1 MKIGIG
7 VTTYKREDLLA
18 ECISKISE
26 YTKSDFTLYVATD
39 TDEDRRGVAYRKN
52 ECLKNLKDCDYIF
65 LFDDDCFPCKEGWE
79 TYIIQVSYL
88 SKENH
93 FVLQDAKNHK
103 VKNVSFVYPHVLLNL
118 ENSGGV
124 FMFITKECLKTIGGF
139 YEGYNT
145 YGFEHIGY
153 SFRAYLSKVTSYPF
167 VTIENLNEYIFS
179 HDYQDESFQ
188 DEMSSVSKDDKV
200 NFIEENKAVFEEE
213 IKKMYYEI

>member
-18 ECISKISE
+18 ECLSKITE
-26 YTKSDFTLYVATD
+26 YTKSDFTLYIATD

-52 ECLKNLKDCDYIF
+52 ECLSNLKDCDYIF

-93 FVLQDAKNHK
+93 FVLQDPENHK
-103 VKNVSFVYPHVLLNL
+103 VKNVSFVYPHILLNL

-124 FMFITKECLKTIGGF
+124 FMFLTKQCLKTIGGF
-139 YEGYNT
+139 YEGYDT

-153 SFRAYLSKVTSYPF
+153 SFRAYLTKLSSYPF

-179 HDYQDESFQ
+179 HDYKSESFQ
-188 DEMSSVSKDDKV
+188 NEHSSVSKEDKEK
-200 NFIEENKAVFEEE
+200 FIAINKEIFEEE

>member
-7 VTTYKREDLLA
+7 VTTYKREDLLE
-18 ECISKISE
+18 ECIWKITS

-52 ECLKNLKDCDYIF
+52 ECLRNLKDCDYIF
-65 LFDDDCFPCKEGWE
+65 LFDDDCYPCKLGWE

-93 FVLQDAKNHK
+93 FVLQDKKNHK

-139 YEGYNT
+139 YEGYDT

-153 SFRAYLSKVTSYPF
+153 SFRAYLSKLSTYPF

-179 HDYQDESFQ
+179 HDYQDENFQ
-188 DEMSSVSKDDKV
+188 DERSSVSKESKQI
-200 NFIEENKAVFEEE
+200 FIEANKEVFEEE
-213 IKKMYYEI
+213 IKKMYYAI